1 MPVITISRQFGA
13 AGVPVGRA
21 LADRFDA
28 EFLDRAIVAQVAFR
42 SGIPEDQL
50 ETYDERMPSIWQR
63 IASALAA
70 SSPEVAM
77 PALPYDQM
85 PSMTTHD
92 RLITITR
99 AVIEEA
105 AARGNAVIVG
115 RGAAFIL
122 GRRPNVLNVQLHA
135 SRAARVRY
143 LMTRV
148 EEVPLETRPDERS
161 LEQLCRSIDA
171 ARGDYIR
178 RIFGA
183 DWLNATHYD
192 LAIDSGRLG
201 VARTVELIEGVARQG
216 LAE

>member
-1 MPVITISRQFGA
+1 
-13 AGVPVGRA
+13 
-21 LADRFDA
+21 
-28 EFLDRAIVAQVAFR
+28 
-42 SGIPEDQL
+42 
-50 ETYDERMPSIWQR
+50 MPS
-63 IASALAA
+63 
-70 SSPEVAM
+70 V
-77 PALPYDQM
+77 PYDQL
-85 PSMTTHD
+85 PSMSTHD

-122 GRRPNVLNVQLHA
+122 GRRPDVINVQLHA

-201 VARTVELIEGVARQG
+201 VARTVELIEDVARQG